1 MRQISYL
8 TWSFE
13 RPRRVD
19 LLTLS
24 QLGTSRTFLVK
35 IMKRKCRYHCHIKR
49 KNNILTTPLEGKV
62 ERKRPRRRPR
72 NTWFKDIKVWTYQT
86 AHDCTRSAAG
96 HHLLSVI
103 ARQLPKSRWHSQV
116 GAEVFFPFRGTKLQ
130 ICFFH
135 NRYPKY
141 RMYCLFSFWRPYLIT
156 FEFS

>member
-1 MRQISYL
+1 MR
-8 TWSFE
+8 
-13 RPRRVD
+13 
-19 LLTLS
+19 

-35 IMKRKCRYHCHIKR
+35 IMKRKCRYYGHIKR

-62 ERKRPRRRPR
+62 ESKRPRRRPK

-86 AHDCTRSAAG
+86 AHDCTRSAAD

-116 GAEVFFPFRGTKLQ
+116 SRYSSLFGARNYKFVFD
-130 ICFFH
+130 

-141 RMYCLFSFWRPYLIT
+141 RMYFLFSFWRPYLIT